1 MAMETV
7 IKRFGNS
14 SWRVWT
20 FTFSL
25 QPGIMKMK
33 YSDSPSNSSLNQET
47 VLFLKSTNV
56 TTYSKF
62 VFCVDKSVDIE
73 LCTCAKEQNSYVIK
87 KGVLFENG

>member
-56 TTYSKF
+56 TTYGKF
-62 VFCVDKSVDIE
+62 VSCVDKSVDIK

>member
-7 IKRFGNS
+7 IKRFRNS

-25 QPGIMKMK
+25 QPGIMK

-62 VFCVDKSVDIE
+62 VSCVDKSVDIE